1 MGQVGRLAGAV
12 LARSGQ
18 RWFLVGEPKVP
29 LDLAAH
35 GFREVGRLMHG
46 GHEIVELARE
56 GPVDGRPDRPAGRA
70 GCPPEPEA
78 REPAR
83 EAGAPPG
90 DLQPEGAGE
99 RRHGSAGAAEG
110 SARLPVPDGAPALP
124 FTMPLEGEA
133 LARRLHDI
141 FVITRNNSVS
151 ERLFRFLDTAQ
162 RGSPDL
168 TWLALAPPE
177 AIALIREGLLRCT

>member
-12 LARSGQ
+12 LARSGE

-35 GFREVGRLMHG
+35 GFREVGRLAHG
-46 GHEIVELARE
+46 GHEIIELARE
-56 GPVDGRPDRPAGRA
+56 GPAAG
-70 GCPPEPEA
+70 
-78 REPAR
+78 EPAR
-83 EAGAPPG
+83 APAPGGA
-90 DLQPEGAGE
+90 E
-99 RRHGSAGAAEG
+99 
-110 SARLPVPDGAPALP
+110 APALP
-124 FTMPLEGEA
+124 LTMPLEGEA

-151 ERLFRFLDTAQ
+151 ERLFRFLDAAQ

-177 AIALIREGLLRCT
+177 AIALMREGLLKCS